1 MNRIMEELACNCVL
15 APQEVAAS
23 TLTASQFVDMAG
35 LEEIS
40 FLIATGSLGDG
51 KTLAV
56 ELHTSADSSGST
68 SEKVGEATFTAAA
81 GATDGLAQV
90 SYKVR
95 PGSGRYVGVKFQHT
109 AAAAVECA
117 VLALGSTGYRPAAQ
131 GWSLVV

>member
-35 LEEIS
+35 LEEVS
-40 FLIATGSLGDG
+40 FLIVTGSLEDG

-68 SEKVGEATFTAAA
+68 SEKVGKATFTAAA

-109 AAAAVECA
+109 AESAVACT
-117 VLALGSTGYRPAAQ
+117 VLALGRAGYLPTPQ
-131 GWSLVV
+131 SWSLVV